1 LALIIAIRSHVF
13 AAHAVRILAVEY

>member
-1 LALIIAIRSHVF
+1 LALIIAIRSNVF

>member
-1 LALIIAIRSHVF
+1 MALIIAIRSHVF